1 MESSHARRK
10 RQIVEAQR
18 QALIRRNAERA
29 AQAAQRR
36 SMAARA
42 LAVKRRK
49 PGTAGKPGKASKPS
63 KASKPAKRSGR
74 SALVSA
80 INKLLA
86 KRKSSLESRVA
97 FARAV
102 RKYLVGTENCVR
114 KEDGQLGLY
123 DGEGNLKVRF
133 AKRIGS
139 ESAFGMAYL
148 NTGKGIWRRSGG
160 KKRAARFITF
170 SSKVMAKSDAHA
182 QEIGLLKKMSALAE
196 KGLSPNMPLLY
207 KATEA
212 CEVPCDSCDSE
223 AMRLFRS
230 PYYVVVNE
238 LADGDL
244 IHWFTTA
251 HTEAEYES
259 VIMQVLLAVRAFHG
273 LGYAHN
279 DCHLGNFLYHKVPPG
294 GYWRYNIHI
303 PGEPRPTSLFV
314 PNRGTLVVLWDPG
327 LATPLRADNSGGN
340 DDYIRPLELIAG
352 VHKYYKPP
360 RHPATHALPAHL
372 FDSLSATVDMLKAW
386 ADDPSD
392 TVLQL
397 VTNSILEGES
407 FRNIL
412 VGQRLRAA
420 KRRVSRRGSKVVLTK
435 VRERGRTVQESRT
448 VAPRSLMGK
457 IVPVRGYNLVQKPKA
472 RKLPRGITVRK
483 HARTRSREE

>member
-1 MESSHARRK
+1 
-10 RQIVEAQR
+10 
-18 QALIRRNAERA
+18 
-29 AQAAQRR
+29 
-36 SMAARA
+36 MAARA